1 LKERKIFDIVVNGR
15 LTGVWD
21 RPEHLH
27 ELGKWNGCPE
37 TWWLKYVGREDED
50 EEVSV
55 DWIPF
60 IDKGTNRAAWDIR
73 IKQGNTLKYK
83 WDDWDIRKTGYVEIF
98 LNNRQV
104 DEFGFGDIAY
114 AFSKAQYR
122 TFEMSE
128 HPFNYFDPESE
139 VGRKIYYYGQAA
151 IIDRLMLDQ
160 GCIMIKKEDGT
171 GFDLRQHKNEDVDDM
186 GDWHGSNVVKTHVLD
201 DKHIV
206 WFRN

>member
-1 LKERKIFDIVVNGR
+1 
-15 LTGVWD
+15 
-21 RPEHLH
+21 
-27 ELGKWNGCPE
+27 
-37 TWWLKYVGREDED
+37 
-50 EEVSV
+50 
-55 DWIPF
+55 
-60 IDKGTNRAAWDIR
+60 
-73 IKQGNTLKYK
+73 
-83 WDDWDIRKTGYVEIF
+83 
-98 LNNRQV
+98 
-104 DEFGFGDIAY
+104 
-114 AFSKAQYR
+114 
-122 TFEMSE
+122 MSE